1 MYVFADLEI
10 AIGRHC
16 VVQKYID
23 HPLLIENYKFDL
35 RIYVLIGSIDPLRIY
50 IYNDGLA
57 RFATETYSVAQKGNF
72 KSAYQHLT
80 NYAINKLNPKF
91 KASQSGAD
99 LDGGFKRSLKAVF
112 KSLSESGIDTDR
124 LW

>member
-1 MYVFADLEI
+1 MYLIFKIEI

-23 HPLLIENYKFDL
+23 NPLLVEKYKFDL

-57 RFATETYSVAQKGNF
+57 RFAT
-72 KSAYQHLT
+72 
-80 NYAINKLNPKF
+80 
-91 KASQSGAD
+91 
-99 LDGGFKRSLKAVF
+99 
-112 KSLSESGIDTDR
+112 
-124 LW
+124 